1 MSHHRQTTSPTHPY
15 QYAPRITFYFLLF
28 TLLASCTSPSP
39 TAQVFPTFIL
49 ITQDPNASPTP
60 TPFQPSGQINTP
72 LSTFTEAPFASDT
85 PTITNTPIPPTPIPT
100 LTATQTFA
108 PPPASPTPMVVPPQ
122 GAVLATTAVPP
133 PVVTPSR
140 TNYILYATLDFDA
153 HTLNVDETIR
163 YYNNTGIA
171 LYDIVL
177 SVQPN
182 RYGGAFGLNSVLQD
196 NVTLTNYAL
205 NDQRLTLSLPQA
217 LQPGAAT
224 TLALNFK
231 LNIPAKASNGIFG
244 YDFNQINLVDWYPF
258 VVPYINGWMLHD
270 PMPFGEHLVYDSS
283 DIEVNLKTGSDVV
296 IAASAP
302 SAQNGEWTRYRLYG
316 ARTFA
321 LSASDEFLVSESAVG
336 SVVIRSYYFNG
347 YKAAGDGILYGAVQ
361 AVSIYAA
368 KFAPYPY
375 ETLAV
380 VQADIHDGQEY
391 DGLVFLA
398 SDFYGQYGGG
408 AKNNLTTIGIHEIA
422 HQWWFGLVGD
432 DQAMEPWL
440 DEAMATYSERIF
452 YEYNYPRYGDWW
464 WQFRVDYFGAKGYV
478 DTSIYNGGSFR
489 TYTNAVYLNGAHFM
503 EDLRVRMGDD
513 NFFRFLKDYA
523 ARYSRGRATS
533 NDFFAIVRA
542 NTTTDIS
549 DLISE
554 YFSGSY

>member
-1 MSHHRQTTSPTHPY
+1 MQR
-15 QYAPRITFYFLLF
+15 AIRVTFYFLLF
-28 TLLASCTSPSP
+28 TLLASCASP
-39 TAQVFPTFIL
+39 TPTPQVFPAFIL

-60 TPFQPSGQINTP
+60 TPFQPSGDITTP
-72 LSTFTEAPFASDT
+72 LPTFTQAPPASAT
-85 PTITNTPIPPTPIPT
+85 STITFTPIPT
-100 LTATQTFA
+100 QTATQTFT
-108 PPPASPTPMVVPPQ
+108 PLPASRTPIVVP
-122 GAVLATTAVPP
+122 ATTAVLPP
-133 PVVTPSR
+133 ANPSR
-140 TNYILYATLDFDA
+140 TNYILYATLDFTA
-153 HTLNVDETIR
+153 HTLDVEETIR
-163 YYNNTGIA
+163 YYNSTGTA
-171 LYDIVL
+171 LSDIVL

-182 RYGGAFGLNSVLQD
+182 RYGSAFVLNAVTQD
-196 NVTLTNYAL
+196 NAALTNFTL
-205 NDQRLTLSLPQA
+205 NDQRLTLSLPQS
-217 LQPGAAT
+217 LQPNSAT
-224 TLALNFK
+224 TLTINFK
-231 LNIPAKASNGIFG
+231 LNIPAKSSTGIFG
-244 YDFNQINLVDWYPF
+244 YNFNQTNLVDWYPF
-258 VVPYINGWMLHD
+258 VVPHDAVNGWVLHD

-283 DIEVNLKTGSDVV
+283 DIELNLKTGADVV

-302 SAQNGEWTRYRLYG
+302 AEPNGDWTRYRLYG

-321 LSASDEFLVSESAVG
+321 LSASDEFLVAESAVG
-336 SVVIRSYYFNG
+336 TVKIRSYYFDG
-347 YKAAGDGILYGAVQ
+347 YKAAGEGILYGAVQ

-380 VQADIHDGQEY
+380 VQTDIHDGQEY

-464 WQFRVDYFGAKGYV
+464 WQFRVDYFGASGYV

-513 NFFRFLKDYA
+513 DFFRFLKDYA

-533 NDFFAIVRA
+533 YDFFNVVRD
-542 NTTTDIS
+542 NTQADIS
-549 DLISE
+549 DLMME